1 MLRRLFFGG
10 LHLNKGVLARFRH
23 GLLHLSWSRNS
34 CWRHIREA
42 ATEPGLGNAVM
53 IGRNPLRFAGTRPF
67 AGAVV
72 CGAGT
77 AVGVPILRWRRR
89 NRGSER
95 HNGTVK
101 WFNERR
107 GYGFIA
113 QENGDDV
120 FVHYR
125 EIRGE
130 GFKTLTEGQQVEF
143 GLVTRDKGPAAEDV
157 VPTD

>member
-1 MLRRLFFGG
+1 MTGQKIRIGVTVAAILLYFGVG
-10 LHLNKGVLARFRH
+10 YSLIQKFWPDSDYAPYILIAGGIVGGYIFR
-23 GLLHLSWSRNS
+23 
-34 CWRHIREA
+34 A
-42 ATEPGLGNAVM
+42 
-53 IGRNPLRFAGTRPF
+53 
-67 AGAVV
+67 
-72 CGAGT
+72 
-77 AVGVPILRWRRR
+77 RRR
-89 NRGSER
+89 DRGSER

-101 WFNERR
+101 WFNERK

-130 GFKTLTEGQQVEF
+130 GFKTLAEGQQVEF